1 MKAGAP
7 RQAVATA
14 LVVLA
19 LAAPVEAASRFWP
32 APGTKEPPAAPGT
45 SQSAPTGE
53 AVRLQ
58 LSDRGSHYEVAVR
71 NHAPGP
77 MQVRLALARAS
88 NLRAVPA
95 LPLEA
100 VLPPGAQQVLARLY
114 PLDPRQ
120 DARFDLDLRQL
131 PGDPRARPA
140 DVEYRLPFDHQ
151 QVRVDQAFGGRFSHA
166 DAENHY
172 AVDFAMPE
180 GTPVLA
186 ARGGTVL
193 QVEGGVRDAGDPAAA
208 NAARANHVRILHDDG
223 SMALYAH
230 LQPDGVL
237 VRVGERVRQG
247 QRIGLSGNTGF
258 STAPHLHF
266 AVQVNA
272 GMALR
277 AIPFRMHGP
286 QGELRFAREDA
297 VPAPGSAALP

>member
-7 RQAVATA
+7 RRVATA
-14 LVVLA
+14 LVALA

-32 APGTKEPPAAPGT
+32 APGTKEPPAAPGA
-45 SQSAPTGE
+45 SQPAPTGE

-100 VLPPGAQQVLARLY
+100 VLPPGAQRVLARLY

-120 DARFDLDLRQL
+120 EARFDLDLRQL

-140 DVEYRLPFDHQ
+140 DIEYRLPFDHQ

-193 QVEGGVRDAGDPAAA
+193 QVQAGFRGNGQDRADLQ
-208 NAARANHVRILHDDG
+208 RANYVRLLHDDG

-230 LQPDGVL
+230 LQAASVTT
-237 VRVGERVRQG
+237 GERVRQG

-277 AIPFRMHGP
+277 AIPFRMAGP
-286 QGELRFAREDA
+286 QGELQFAREDA
-297 VPAPGSAALP
+297 PAPPAGAGLP